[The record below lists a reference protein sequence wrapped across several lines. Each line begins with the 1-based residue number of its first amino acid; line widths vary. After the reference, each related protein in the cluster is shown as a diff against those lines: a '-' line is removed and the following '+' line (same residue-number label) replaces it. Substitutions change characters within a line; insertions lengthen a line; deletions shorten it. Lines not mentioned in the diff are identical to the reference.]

1 MLSKE
6 MYFKNRRR
14 ALTVLAVFL
23 IGSIVVIG
31 LQAGIEVGVLIPAV
45 VVYVMMLTLGFIIGS
60 YYVLEHIAKRYRY
73 QEKYDCNT
81 LLKELYNIDENCD
94 KKGSNKSSK
103 IVHLKDFKNKRKG
116 A

>member
-6 MYFKNRRR
+6 MYFKSRRR
-14 ALTVLAVFL
+14 AMMILAVFL
-23 IGSIVVIG
+23 ISSIVVIG
-31 LQAGIEVGVLIPAV
+31 LEAGIEVGVLIPAV
-45 VVYVMMLTLGFIIGS
+45 VIYVMMLTLGFVIGS
-60 YYVLEHIAKRYRY
+60 YYVLEHIAKKYRY

-94 KKGSNKSSK
+94 KRGSNDSK
-103 IVHLKDFKNKRKG
+103 KIIHLKDFKNKRKG